1 MAHPARRQ
9 VWGRSSSDGEGSEVE
24 RLAED
29 ERGDWEDVSLRI
41 WVILPFTFGT
51 MSEAVEDGKADF
63 LRRGVDT

>member
-29 ERGDWEDVSLRI
+29 ERGDREDVSLRI
-41 WVILPFTFGT
+41 WVILLALWFCYY
-51 MSEAVEDGKADF
+51 ERDGRKWE
-63 LRRGVDT
+63 G